1 VLAEK
6 KGIGMDKKDERYQ
19 IALAAAEKLTGS
31 KEGAQRWLQ
40 HHVRALD
47 ARPID
52 LLDSDAGLDA
62 VLTIIGRLEHGI
74 VT

>member
-1 VLAEK
+1 
-6 KGIGMDKKDERYQ
+6 MDRKDERYQ
-19 IALAAAEKLTGS
+19 IALAAAEVLIGS

-40 HHVRALD
+40 SHVRALD
-47 ARPID
+47 AKPID

-62 VLTIIGRLEHGI
+62 VLTIIGRLEHCI